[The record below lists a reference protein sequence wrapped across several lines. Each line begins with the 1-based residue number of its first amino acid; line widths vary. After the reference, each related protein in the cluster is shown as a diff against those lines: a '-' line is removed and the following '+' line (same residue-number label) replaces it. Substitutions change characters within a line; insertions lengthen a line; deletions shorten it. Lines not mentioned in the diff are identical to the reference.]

1 MFKKKWVDKI
11 KQIIP
16 KFVRKGYNVNILH
29 NSIILY
35 FILLIS
41 IINLISYGLMGNYH
55 VPTFF
60 FLIGIITSYF
70 SKNMTVILTVSL
82 ICSNLMKS
90 VRLYEGM
97 EGKNEDVKQEEKDE
111 EEEEKSEK
119 KKEKEEDGDVVK
131 PYEKTKETKV
141 QNEKMEGMQ
150 QQYKELMTLQDK
162 ILGNIGTLEESLSSA
177 EGLVKKIGNS
187 IEKSNK

>member
-41 IINLISYGLMGNYH
+41 IINLISYGLIGNYH

>member
-82 ICSNLMKS
+82 ICSNLMK
-90 VRLYEGM
+90 
-97 EGKNEDVKQEEKDE
+97 KINDH
-111 EEEEKSEK
+111 
-119 KKEKEEDGDVVK
+119 
-131 PYEKTKETKV
+131 ET
-141 QNEKMEGMQ
+141 
-150 QQYKELMTLQDK
+150 
-162 ILGNIGTLEESLSSA
+162 NIR
-177 EGLVKKIGNS
+177 I
-187 IEKSNK
+187 

>member
-1 MFKKKWVDKI
+1 MFKKKWMDKI
-11 KQIIP
+11 KQNIP
-16 KFVRKGYNVNILH
+16 KFIKKGYNVNILH

-35 FILLIS
+35 FMLLIS
-41 IINLISYGLMGNYH
+41 IINLISYGLVGNYQ
-55 VPTFF
+55 VPTLF
-60 FLIGIITSYF
+60 FLIGLITSYF
-70 SKNMTVILTVSL
+70 SKNMTVILTISL

-97 EGKNEDVKQEEKDE
+97 EDKEDKT
-111 EEEEKSEK
+111 EEEKEEK
-119 KKEKEEDGDVVK
+119 GEKEEKENDTIK
-131 PYEKTKETKV
+131 PYDKKEETKV
-141 QNEKMEGMQ
+141 HSEKIEGMQ

-187 IEKSNK
+187 IEKKNG